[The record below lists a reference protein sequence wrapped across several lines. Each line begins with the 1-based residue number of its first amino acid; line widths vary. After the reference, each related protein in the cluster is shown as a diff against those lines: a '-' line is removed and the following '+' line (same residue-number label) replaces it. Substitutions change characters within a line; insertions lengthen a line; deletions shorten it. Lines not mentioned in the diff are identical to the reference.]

1 MQREISIGVCLIALF
16 LGGCATMAN
25 IDQQIAITSQPDGA
39 DVRLGSITGVTPM
52 TATVPGGYSIP
63 QSIQITKE
71 GYQPQTVSVQRGF
84 RTSAL
89 IQDIFPGVFI
99 AFIPLIVDAISGDWW
114 YVANSSY
121 HVRLQPMQGS
131 STGVR
136 PEAK

>member
-1 MQREISIGVCLIALF
+1 
-16 LGGCATMAN
+16 MAN

-39 DVRLGSITGVTPM
+39 DVKLGSITGVTPM
-52 TATVPGGYSIP
+52 TETVPGGYSIP
-63 QSIQITKE
+63 QLIQITKE

-89 IQDIFPGVFI
+89 IQDIFPGIFL

-131 STGVR
+131 STGAR

>member
-1 MQREISIGVCLIALF
+1 MMKKEISASVCLIALF

-39 DVRLGSITGVTPM
+39 DVKLGSITGVTPM

-84 RTSAL
+84 RTGAL
-89 IQDIFPGVFI
+89 VQDIFPGIFI
-99 AFIPLIVDAISGDWW
+99 AFIPLIIDGITGDWW

-121 HVRLQPMQGS
+121 HVRLQPMQGT
-131 STGVR
+131 STVR